1 MGLLRT
7 GFLQI
12 DEFLEILD
20 RLKDFQIQWTSQ
32 RYFKYK
38 RPAKGPL
45 CVIDLSKGILDVE
58 GVSPKSRPS

>member
-7 GFLQI
+7 DFLQI

-20 RLKDFQIQWTSQ
+20 LLKDFQTQWTFQ

-38 RPAKGPL
+38 RSAKGPL
-45 CVIDLSKGILDVE
+45 CVTDLSKGNLDVE